1 MCEYDSVVEDM
12 EIELNYLLESDD
24 PLSVQEVFSVSRL
37 SFKLGMISVYNEN
50 GWDLG
55 DILD

>member
-1 MCEYDSVVEDM
+1 MSEYDNVVEDM
-12 EIELNYLLESDD
+12 EIELNDLLKSGD
-24 PLSVQEVFSVSRL
+24 PLSAQEVLSVSRL

>member
-1 MCEYDSVVEDM
+1 MSEYDNVVEDM
-12 EIELNYLLESDD
+12 EIELNDLLESDN
-24 PLSVQEVFSVSRL
+24 PLSVQEVLSVSRL

>member
-1 MCEYDSVVEDM
+1 MCEYDSIVEDM

-55 DILD
+55 DILY

>member
-1 MCEYDSVVEDM
+1 MCEYDSVVEDI
-12 EIELNYLLESDD
+12 EIELNDLLESDG

-50 GWDLG
+50 GLDLG

>member
-1 MCEYDSVVEDM
+1 MCDYDNVVEDM
-12 EIELNYLLESDD
+12 EIELNDLLESGD

-37 SFKLGMISVYNEN
+37 SFKLGMISVYKEN

>member
-1 MCEYDSVVEDM
+1 MCDYTSVVEDM
-12 EIELNYLLESDD
+12 EIELNDLLESDD

-37 SFKLGMISVYNEN
+37 SFKLGIISVYNEN

>member
-1 MCEYDSVVEDM
+1 MSEYDNVVEDM
-12 EIELNYLLESDD
+12 EIELNDLLKSDD
-24 PLSVQEVFSVSRL
+24 PLSMQEVLSVSRL

>member
-37 SFKLGMISVYNEN
+37 SFKLGIISVYNEN

>member
-1 MCEYDSVVEDM
+1 MCEYENIVEDM
-12 EIELNYLLESDD
+12 ENELNGLLESDD

>member
-1 MCEYDSVVEDM
+1 MCDYKSVVEDM
-12 EIELNYLLESDD
+12 ENELNGLLESDD